1 MAKID
6 PTNGKYELG
15 GSKDT
20 DLEGIDAD
28 SYDVFTDEDKLR
40 NARNAFPDYDWF
52 ASYTI
57 KDKQG
62 NDVRNLPAYTLKFDR
77 PDKGTLYYYLD
88 GDVVPVSYEDDA
100 EAKGNKQ
107 RARATLTI
115 GDPPV
120 GIGGG

>member
-1 MAKID
+1 MAKIN
-6 PTNGKYELG
+6 PSNGKYELG

-20 DLEGIDAD
+20 DLEGIDAGN
-28 SYDVFTDEDKLR
+28 YEVFTEEDKLK
-40 NARNAFPDYDWF
+40 NARSDYPDYDWF

-57 KDKQG
+57 KDTGG
-62 NDVRNLPAYTLKFDR
+62 NDVRNLPEYTLIFDT

-88 GDVVPVSYEDDA
+88 GAVHPVSYEDDSQDKGGKSRSR
-100 EAKGNKQ
+100 AK
-107 RARATLTI
+107 LTV